1 MPLLMLIIIML
12 FNDATI
18 GVADATVVVADATVV
33 VADTTIDVA
42 EPQLLLTPLLLL
54 PTLFLGH
61 IS

>member
-18 GVADATVVVADATVV
+18 GVADATVV